1 MATEFKVVIDLPL
14 TDKLKTEIESA
25 IKSAVLSKIAT
36 LDLSKASKSDDLR
49 ISALRP
55 NGGGPRGMV
64 VRRQ

>member
-14 TDKLKTEIESA
+14 SDKLKSEIESA
-25 IKSAVLSKIAT
+25 IKSAVLAKIAT
-36 LDLSKASKSDDLR
+36 LDFAKASKSDDLR

-64 VRRQ
+64 VKSQ